1 MDNNYN
7 IWIPISISSVIVFF
21 FSYAF
26 LKNSEPSLYYLMY
39 IGLIILSIFFMYD
52 AWYNKDNNK

>member
-1 MDNNYN
+1 MNNKYN
-7 IWIPISISSVIVFF
+7 IWIPISISSVVVFF

-26 LKNSEPSLYYLMY
+26 LETSKPSLYYLMY

-52 AWYNKDNNK
+52 VWTNKNNKK